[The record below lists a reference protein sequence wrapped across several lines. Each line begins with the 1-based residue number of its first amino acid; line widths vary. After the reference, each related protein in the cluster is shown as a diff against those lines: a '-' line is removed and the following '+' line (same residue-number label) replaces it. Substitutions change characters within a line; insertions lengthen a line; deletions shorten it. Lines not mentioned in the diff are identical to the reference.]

1 MANIRASRRCASC
14 AHYRAG
20 SYRSRAG
27 YCELTKVRVISMM
40 VACPLFAW
48 DQYDARSSNAQEV
61 QDVSGI
67 SGNA

>member
-1 MANIRASRRCASC
+1 MANIRASRRCANC

-20 SYRSRAG
+20 GYRAPGG

-40 VACPLFAW
+40 VACQWFAW

>member
-27 YCELTKVRVISMM
+27 YCELTKVRVIRQM

-48 DQYDARSSNAQEV
+48 DQDARTISSAQEV